1 MFITVEG
8 IDGSGKT
15 TLIKSLKSRFPDFYY
30 TKEPTDSFQ
39 FDALKKL
46 NSPGNSFYNFFLF
59 TYDRLNHQEDL
70 KRNKKIICDR
80 YLASSIAYEGT
91 MIEKLFGSRIETI
104 RWMVNVSKMM
114 IFPDIII
121 YLDVDINTAMDRI
134 ETSRKNLNFRG
145 KQLSMLEERNG
156 LSNIK
161 EYYDYFLNNIA
172 EFIEKPVEIKRIDA
186 NKSTSYVLDEV
197 YKIIEPL

>member
-39 FDALKKL
+39 FDALKKI

-80 YLASSIAYEGT
+80 YLASSIAYEGP
-91 MIEKLFGSRIETI
+91 MIEKLLGSRKETVQ
-104 RWMVNVSKMM
+104 WMVDVSKMM
-114 IFPDIII
+114 LVPDVII
-121 YLDVDINTAMDRI
+121 YLEVDIDTAMSRI
-134 ETSRKNLNFRG
+134 ETSRKNLNFNG
-145 KQLSMLEERNG
+145 KQLSMLEEKNG
-156 LSNIK
+156 LYGIK
-161 EYYDYFLNNIA
+161 EYYDYFLDNISV
-172 EFIEKPVEIKRIDA
+172 FIEKSVDIRRIDA
-186 NKSTSYVLDEV
+186 SKSISYVLEQV
-197 YKIIEPL
+197 QKIIEVL